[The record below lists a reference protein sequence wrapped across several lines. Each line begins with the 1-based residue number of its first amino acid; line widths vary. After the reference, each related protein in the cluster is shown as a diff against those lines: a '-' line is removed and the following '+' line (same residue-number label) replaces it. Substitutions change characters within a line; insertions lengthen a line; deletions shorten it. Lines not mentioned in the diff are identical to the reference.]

1 MERSDYEKLG
11 VMPVMVIDSV
21 EQAVPLAEALKK
33 GGVKA
38 LEITLRT
45 DAAWD
50 AVKVIKEE
58 VEGMKIG
65 IGTVVNQE
73 QLKKAAELKVDFAI
87 SPGIS
92 SALIKGAQ
100 DLGVTF
106 LPGVATSSDI
116 ILGIEHGLKN
126 FKFFPA
132 EAAGGIPML
141 KSFGGPFTDISFC
154 PTGGISI
161 DTFTKYLALPN
172 VMCVG
177 GSWLAKADLMAAGD
191 WDGITAIAKDTFDRL
206 D

>member
-1 MERSDYEKLG
+1 MNRSDYEQLG

-21 EQAVPLAEALKK
+21 EQAVPLAEALKA

-65 IGTVVNQE
+65 LGTVTKVE
-73 QLKKAAELKVDFAI
+73 ELKKASDLGVDFVI
-87 SPGIS
+87 SPGLTDTLLKAS
-92 SALIKGAQ
+92 N
-100 DLGVTF
+100 DLGVNF
-106 LPGVATSSDI
+106 LPGIATSSEL
-116 ILGIEHGLKN
+116 ILGLEHGLTM

-141 KSFGGPFTDISFC
+141 KSFGGPFADIAFC
-154 PTGGISI
+154 PTGGITVDS
-161 DTFTKYLALPN
+161 FTDYLALPN

-177 GSWLAKADLMAAGD
+177 GSWLAPKKFVEAGD
-191 WDGITAIAKDTFDRL
+191 WDAITAIAKDTYDRI

>member
-1 MERSDYEKLG
+1 MNRSDYESLG

-21 EQAVPLAEALKK
+21 EQAVPLAEALKA

-45 DAAWD
+45 DSAWD
-50 AVKVIKEE
+50 AVKVIKDR
-58 VEGMKIG
+58 VEGMKLG
-65 IGTVVNQE
+65 IGTVVNE
-73 QLKKAAELKVDFAI
+73 SQLKKAADLGVDFAI

-92 SALIKGAQ
+92 SRLIKSAQ

-116 ILGIEHGLKN
+116 ICGLEHGLKE

-141 KSFGGPFTDISFC
+141 KSFGGPFADVSFC
-154 PTGGISI
+154 PTGGISL
-161 DTFTKYLALPN
+161 DSFTKYLALPN

-177 GSWLAKADLMAAGD
+177 GSWLANKALMDKGD
-191 WDGITAIAKDTFDRL
+191 WQGITKIAEDTYSRL
-206 D
+206 K

>member
-1 MERSDYEKLG
+1 MERSDYEQLG

-21 EQAVPLAEALKK
+21 EQAVPLAESLKK

-45 DAAWD
+45 ESAWD
-50 AVKVIKEE
+50 AIKLIKEE

-65 IGTVVNQE
+65 IGTVVNQD

-92 SALIKGAQ
+92 AGLIKCAQ
-100 DLGVTF
+100 DLGVNF

-116 ILGIEHGLKN
+116 IVGLENGLKN

-141 KSFGGPFTDISFC
+141 KSFGGPFGDVSFC

-161 DTFTKYLALPN
+161 DTFTKYLALSN

-177 GSWLAKADLMAAGD
+177 GSWLADKALMEKGD
-191 WDGITAIAKDTFDRL
+191 WDGITAIAKDTFDRI
-206 D
+206 

>member
-1 MERSDYEKLG
+1 MHRSDYEALG
-11 VMPVMVIDSV
+11 VMPVMVIDKV
-21 EQAVPLAEALKK
+21 EQAVPLAESLKK

-45 DAAWD
+45 ESAWD
-50 AVKVIKEE
+50 AIKAIKNE

-65 IGTVVNQE
+65 IGTVVNTD
-73 QLKKAAELKVDFAI
+73 QLKKAAALDVDFAI

-92 SALIKGAQ
+92 STLIKSAQ
-100 DLGVTF
+100 DLGVAF

-116 ILGIEHGLKN
+116 ITGIEHGLSE

-141 KSFGGPFTDISFC
+141 KSFAGPFSDISFC

-161 DTFTKYLALPN
+161 DTFTNYLALPN

-177 GSWLAKADLMAAGD
+177 GSWLADKALMDAGD
-191 WDGITAIAKDTFDRL
+191 WDGISAIAENTYQQI
-206 D
+206 